1 MWYFLSQLEVKDV
14 DEQGRIIIPKEW
26 RRKLLKGKKVVMRL
40 KEASIEITPYRQEDL
55 TKFFDAALVDVTSN
69 LEDWHALRKELRSAK
84 R

>member
-1 MWYFLSQLEVKDV
+1 MSQLEVKDV

-40 KEASIEITPYRQEDL
+40 KDSSIEITPYPQEDL
-55 TKFFDAALVDVTSN
+55 TKYFDAALVDVKSN
-69 LEDWHALRKELRSAK
+69 LEDWHALRRELRSVK